1 MPLQPKLSTHR
12 AIAFTATAL
21 FIIYY
26 SAASRLYERL
36 RSFCDR
42 LSPLRYRLI
51 QAHAFDNKSTILL
64 YSGVLRTLSYSSAA
78 SVKKLCETA
87 MINKTTF
94 YSHYETIEALHH
106 KICGEFVMELLS
118 QCRSIDSIQSEPS
131 VFVVSIFELF
141 AGNMSAIDSN
151 PFKMLFIS
159 LLIKLYCNSSQ
170 TRCPISARFSR
181 AIEERGR

>member
-1 MPLQPKLSTHR
+1 MIPRRSNQQKAVLLAVFSVGGAVMQAYLKLR
-12 AIAFTATAL
+12 N
-21 FIIYY
+21 
-26 SAASRLYERL
+26 
-36 RSFCDR
+36 RS
-42 LSPLRYRLI
+42 
-51 QAHAFDNKSTILL
+51 
-64 YSGVLRTLSYSSAA
+64 SSAV
-78 SVKKLCETA
+78 SVKKLCEMA
-87 MINKTTF
+87 MISKTTF

-151 PFKMLFIS
+151 PFQMLFIS
-159 LLIKLYCNSSQ
+159 RLIKLYCNSSQ

-181 AIEERGR
+181 AIEKRGR